1 MNNQLIKIKEK
12 LSKYNTV
19 YKRLD
24 IVLDMVDSFD
34 LNKKDIKFLVPEV
47 KMFDDIVF
55 KPHSHS
61 MLPGMEDAVQ
71 GVVEFDNGRYVSVVG
86 GGRGLYGDGKTT
98 FEIGH
103 NDIEGNFDVIGWLTR
118 SEITDVMLRV
128 QVMPPIED

>member
-55 KPHSHS
+55 KPHFHS
-61 MLPGMEDAVQ
+61 MLSGMGDALM
-71 GVVEFDNGRYVSVVG
+71 GVVEFDNGRNVSVVG

-98 FEIGH
+98 FEIGY
-103 NDIEGNFDVIGWLTR
+103 NDIEGNFGVIGWLTKR
-118 SEITDVMLRV
+118 EITDVMLRV